1 MHFLMFQMKRAHL
14 RSVAA
19 ARALSLRVE

>member
-19 ARALSLRVE
+19 ARALSL